1 MILYD
6 KNSIKGRE
14 TRVLQFYNKLTI
26 AKKLNFMN
34 LSTAII
40 AAIIAIIFIIF
51 YQYIDGT
58 KIVKYQ
64 NRTFA
69 KVLAQNIA
77 PALLFKD
84 EKNIQDSLSS
94 LKYAKDILEA
104 YAVDSNG
111 KILGTYVHIEPY
123 KENKTIKQ
131 LKLKEQQFWQGSELY
146 TVTPVIVEK
155 KTIGYLILVHSM
167 NKFIMHLLMQTFFI
181 TLIVLIS
188 ILLTSKYYKI
198 LSRKILGPISELNES
213 TTKII
218 TTKTLNTHVKVHN
231 NDEIGELAKNFNIM
245 ITELEK
251 YHEELGRQKD
261 MLAYKANHDE
271 LTDLPNRALFNDRL
285 AVAIQK
291 ADRNKSALGVFFL
304 DIDYF
309 KQINDQYGHDIGDE
323 ILKRFA
329 HRLRDCLRR
338 ADTLARIGGDEF
350 MVIVEENT
358 DLTTSQTVAKK
369 IIEAM
374 QQPIELGESKLMI
387 STSIG
392 IAIYPN
398 DAKNAQ
404 DLIKNADMAMYAA
417 KEAGRNNFKFFSKN

>member
-1 MILYD
+1 M
-6 KNSIKGRE
+6 
-14 TRVLQFYNKLTI
+14 LQFYNKLTI
-26 AKKLNFMN
+26 SKKLNFMN

-40 AAIIAIIFIIF
+40 AGIIAILFIVL

-64 NRTFA
+64 NRTFS

-84 EKNIQDSLSS
+84 ARNIEESLSS
-94 LKYAKDILEA
+94 LKYEKNILEA
-104 YAVDSNG
+104 YALDTNG
-111 KILGTYVHIEPY
+111 KVLGMYVKRQPY
-123 KENKTIKQ
+123 KKNQNISK
-131 LKLKEQQFWQGSELY
+131 LSLKESQFWKGFELY
-146 TVTPVIVEK
+146 TTMPVIVDK
-155 KTIGYLILVHSM
+155 KPIGYLVIVYSM
-167 NKFIMHLLMQTFFI
+167 RGFIMHLLTQSFFI
-181 TLIVLIS
+181 TLIVILS
-188 ILLTSKYYKI
+188 IMLTSKYYKI
-198 LSRKILGPISELNES
+198 LSQKILVPISELNKS
-213 TTKII
+213 TANIIKTKS
-218 TTKTLNTHVKVHN
+218 LNTHVEVYN
-231 NDEIGELAKNFNIM
+231 NDEIGELAKNFNTM
-245 ITELEK
+245 VAELAK
-251 YHEELGRQKD
+251 YHEELSRQKD
-261 MLAYKANHDE
+261 LLAYKANHDE

-285 AVAIQK
+285 AVAIKK

-309 KQINDQYGHDIGDE
+309 KQINDQYGHDVGDE

-329 HRLRDCLRR
+329 QRLRECLRE

-350 MVIVEENT
+350 MIILEENK
-358 DLTTSQTVAKK
+358 DLTTSKTVAKK
-369 IIEAM
+369 ILKAM

-398 DAKNAQ
+398 DANNAE

-417 KEAGRNNFKFFSKN
+417 KEAGRNNFKFFNEN

>member
-1 MILYD
+1 M
-6 KNSIKGRE
+6 
-14 TRVLQFYNKLTI
+14 LQFYNKLTI
-26 AKKLNFMN
+26 SKKLNFMN

-40 AAIIAIIFIIF
+40 AGIIAILFIVL

-64 NRTFA
+64 NRTFS

-84 EKNIQDSLSS
+84 ARNIEESLSS
-94 LKYAKDILEA
+94 LKYEKNILEA
-104 YAVDSNG
+104 YALDTNG
-111 KILGTYVHIEPY
+111 KVLGMYVKRQPY
-123 KENKTIKQ
+123 KKNQNISK
-131 LKLKEQQFWQGSELY
+131 LSLKESQFWKDFELY
-146 TVTPVIVEK
+146 TTMPVIVDK
-155 KTIGYLILVHSM
+155 KPIGYLVIVYSM
-167 NKFIMHLLMQTFFI
+167 RGFIMHLLTQSFFI
-181 TLIVLIS
+181 TLIVILS
-188 ILLTSKYYKI
+188 IMLTSKYYKI
-198 LSRKILGPISELNES
+198 LSQKILVPISELNKS
-213 TTKII
+213 TANIIKTKS
-218 TTKTLNTHVKVHN
+218 LNTHVEVYN
-231 NDEIGELAKNFNIM
+231 NDEIGELAKNFNTM
-245 ITELEK
+245 VAELAK
-251 YHEELGRQKD
+251 YHEELSRQKD
-261 MLAYKANHDE
+261 LLAYKANHDE

-285 AVAIQK
+285 AVAIKK

-309 KQINDQYGHDIGDE
+309 KQINDQYGHDVGDE

-329 HRLRDCLRR
+329 QRLRECLRE

-350 MVIVEENT
+350 MIILEENK
-358 DLTTSQTVAKK
+358 DLTTSKTVAKK
-369 IIEAM
+369 ILKAM

-398 DAKNAQ
+398 DANNAE

-417 KEAGRNNFKFFSKN
+417 KEAGRNNFKFFNEN